1 MDYKNMIPLGNL
13 FERFLQLEKMDN
25 IKDVEQLLAMLKYDK
40 ELRDKFD
47 RFLETLKTELKK

>member
-1 MDYKNMIPLGNL
+1 MIPLGNL